1 MIIMNK
7 LKARFIV
14 KGPMLKL
21 KLKIKLK
28 LKNANVKSF
37 I

>member
-1 MIIMNK
+1 MNK